1 MLKRVEDLQDL
12 TELNEYQLIDQLNR
26 LKDEKGAAVLLID
39 VEDNDF
45 ECYGFERFEFLTL
58 DETVDLYT
66 NQEKFDE
73 YRSVYN
79 LPNIQ
84 TMIDFIL
91 SKEYS
96 KLNLLL
102 TQKIYN

>member
-45 ECYGFERFEFLTL
+45 ESYGFEKFDFLTL
-58 DETVDLYT
+58 DATVDLYT

>member
-45 ECYGFERFEFLTL
+45 EGYGFEKFDFLTL

>member
-45 ECYGFERFEFLTL
+45 ESYGFEKFDFLTL

-84 TMIDFIL
+84 TMFDFIL